1 MGEEDDSMFLQ
12 GRFDAPRI
20 VPSTAFLVLGILVAG
35 DIDRWWIGWCVLIP
49 LLVVLRFLFGI
60 GSTSMYII
68 GVFGFTWGAWNLHGI
83 QNDDSIIQTGYNTT
97 PKLMNIT
104 GRVTDVDPDRSRGS
118 KSVFTSTHLIDREGT
133 YRPFRGCMSWRMEG
147 HHELHDGD
155 RVRLVGW
162 IFPPGGIKSSDPDD
176 VDWITMARL
185 SGYRGRL
192 VVPDQR
198 LVHRLPE
205 TSVSGL
211 LSSIRGALRT
221 HCAEIVSQGVTTYRE
236 RTLLLGMTIGIRG
249 PLWNH
254 VSAPFRRAGV
264 AHVLAISG
272 MHLGIVIGFAFLVGR
287 VSGVSGPVVGFLII
301 TTTLLYLA
309 VVSWRP
315 PIIRSAI
322 MAITLSLGGC
332 IRRFPIS
339 TSLLFLAAMLI
350 LLHKPGS
357 LFLPGFQLSFVVV
370 LYILL
375 GTQKV
380 RRRWF
385 RMIETRSGKEP
396 HGALITPLQT
406 TLVVS
411 VVAWLASVPIILHH
425 FGTIS
430 PFTVPLS
437 IVLIPFM
444 TMILGLSCLKIT
456 LSVIGWEDLI
466 SPELVAFPTQCVI
479 MIVDWFDSLPM
490 SCVTI
495 DKPSW
500 IIVPLGLLAVYL
512 WIMIGL
518 RESCWRIRQLITNR
532 FGRSGRTERDPASRY

>member
-1 MGEEDDSMFLQ
+1 MLSQ
-12 GRFDAPRI
+12 GRLDAPRI
-20 VPSTAFLVLGILVAG
+20 VPATVSFVLGLLLSG
-35 DIDRWWIGWCVLIP
+35 NIDQWWIWLCVLIP
-49 LLVVLRFLFGI
+49 VLVVLRIHHGI
-60 GSTSMYII
+60 GSTPMYII
-68 GVFGFTWGAWNLHGI
+68 GIFGFVWGVWNLHGI
-83 QNDDSIIQTGYNTT
+83 QADDSIIQTGYNTT
-97 PKLMNIT
+97 PNLLKIT

-118 KSVFTSTHLIDREGT
+118 KSIFTSSHLVDHKGTHV
-133 YRPFRGCMSWRMEG
+133 PFKGRMSWRMEG
-147 HHELHDGD
+147 HHEIHDGD

-162 IFPPGGIKSSDPDD
+162 IFPPGGTRSPDPDD
-176 VDWITMARL
+176 PDWITMARL

-192 VVPDQR
+192 VVPDQQ

-205 TSVSGL
+205 TSVFGL
-211 LSSIRGALRT
+211 VSTIRGVLRT
-221 HCAEIVSQGVTTYRE
+221 HCAEVVSRGVTAYRE

-249 PLWNH
+249 PLWNR

-272 MHLGIVIGFAFLVGR
+272 MHLGIIIGFVFSVGR
-287 VSGVSGPVVGFLII
+287 LSGVSGPVVGFSII
-301 TTTLLYLA
+301 ITTLLYLT

-322 MAITLSLGGC
+322 MAITLSLGVC
-332 IRRFPIS
+332 TRRFPIS
-339 TSLLFLAAMLI
+339 TSLLFLAATVI

-357 LFLPGFQLSFVVV
+357 LFLPGFQLSFIVV
-370 LYILL
+370 LFILL
-375 GTQKV
+375 GTRRI

-385 RMIETRSGKEP
+385 QGIGTGP
-396 HGALITPLQT
+396 GTGNPGPIITSLQT

-437 IVLIPFM
+437 IVLIPFL
-444 TMILGLSCLKIT
+444 TMVLGLSCLKIT

-466 SPELVAFPTQCVI
+466 SPELVAFPIRCVI

-500 IIVPLGLLAVYL
+500 IIVPMGLLVVYL
-512 WIMIGL
+512 WITIGL
-518 RESCWRIRQLITNR
+518 RESFWKIRQFTIDRL
-532 FGRSGRTERDPASRY
+532 GRSGRTEWDPPTHD